1 MFKVIQNGV
10 NRLDIEM
17 SGKLNAEEMKT
28 ALDEL
33 INKSVDI
40 KNGKMFYDIVDFH
53 LPSLEAIAVEFSR
66 LPSMLKFIRKF
77 SRAAVLTDKT
87 WLKKVSEL
95 EGVLIPG
102 LEIKAFE
109 RDQRAVAEAWL
120 TGWPEY
126 HLIKTVF
133 KKLTVIANILTS
145 EEVIVIFYECYNLLL
160 Q

>member
-1 MFKVIQNGV
+1 MNQRTQKSLAIKVIILIGEIMFKVIQNGED
-10 NRLDIEM
+10 RLDIEM

-40 KNGKMFYDIVDFH
+40 KNGKMFYDIIDFH
-53 LPSLEAIAVEFSR
+53 LPSLEAIAIEFSR

-120 TGWPEY
+120 TGC
-126 HLIKTVF
+126 LNTI
-133 KKLTVIANILTS
+133 
-145 EEVIVIFYECYNLLL
+145 
-160 Q
+160 